1 MWCANI
7 SVHVCINQY
16 NKSHLR
22 GGLQIVEGNDF
33 FVAKKLNGLLLP
45 VIHIAVQ
52 LVRVHSCTKRKRK
65 QMLSIKTK
73 MQTSPYIVM
82 QSPTSSELQAHAL
95 LFLIVLEG
103 FLSVATVVFKHG
115 SSLVHQFL

>member
-7 SVHVCINQY
+7 SVHVCINQN

-52 LVRVHSCTKRKRK
+52 LVRVHSCTKENKCYPLRQKCK
-65 QMLSIKTK
+65 QA
-73 MQTSPYIVM
+73 QT
-82 QSPTSSELQAHAL
+82 L
-95 LFLIVLEG
+95 
-103 FLSVATVVFKHG
+103 
-115 SSLVHQFL
+115 